1 MSSPA
6 SHHRHQHSR
15 PAKVHSPS
23 TSSGVDKRRKLMHH
37 PAVFGSGGGGSPPN
51 GAAYPQHQGY
61 YMFAPDAGS
70 EGGGIPEEG
79 PGAAGPPP
87 LPLPPSH
94 GYGYAPPI
102 HQHPGSAAAGHH
114 HPPPPPHDPY
124 YINRTGSAAG
134 GPPPGEGYY
143 LGPPP
148 PPPHSGG
155 KGAPYGAPPPSMIHP
170 LSGEHNGRNKI
181 HQPRGH
187 NNNLPLRLSPHQYN
201 NGGGSGE
208 EDYENSSASKSPP
221 KVLLHQLP
229 GTSPGATNNGDE
241 NNGSETTPTSVMA
254 NDDTLD
260 TRSPEGSRN
269 LNPLEERVQGI
280 TDNHSDEQRHHQQ
293 QQQQQQ
299 AITRSSSGTAITSS
313 TPGKG
318 GGQVPH
324 VAHNPTGAPSSM
336 VKMPPYHGMHPPPL
350 PPPGMAPYHGP
361 PSHQGMYHQYPHNR
375 HHLHPYMSP
384 TIVPQSSHHHHGG
397 AFPSHTHQ
405 PHPPHHP
412 AAHHPG
418 VPQFLPQFHMSPQHH
433 RNALP
438 RGSGDSNMTPGQMSP
453 RGRGSDRMMMV
464 PPPHPPAM
472 LGGPLPPSSSP
483 SSTTTR
489 VINSNGETIWTCEYC
504 NLKFNTWEDCA
515 AHEEGDCP
523 AAAYHHHNRHHHQP
537 RPHLQG
543 YGPPPL
549 GQYPMHGMHS
559 GMMHPGH
566 DNVLSGN
573 EHIQPYSDVGR
584 NAHNRSL
591 KGRKMALSA
600 FPNNGHLFVDQNVEY
615 AVNTDRVTY
624 LFSTSSDVD
633 SLSDR
638 QCYVRTHFVEIFVAT
653 AADVGARHS
662 RGAQMLN
669 LGQIGLRC
677 AYCVKLRQRDRA
689 ERAICYP
696 SSISRIYQTVA
707 DMQRFHFESCVAIPP
722 KVLHAYRSLKTTRPR
737 GVGSP
742 QSYWDQSARDIGLV
756 DSKYG
761 IQVADEDVKFEMQR
775 KSVVTG
781 MLAIMDG
788 PNDASRDALIMQDML
803 ARQEDASEEEG
814 KQYEVSSFQP
824 HQDPQAMQ
832 AHEATIQAAVVSSPG
847 SDTGSKAEDE
857 DGNFGV
863 TPSTPKTAKDVEA
876 EEDANILLMLKK
888 TPESPPRVDSLEGS
902 NSSGSIEYAT
912 NDGINPTVNV
922 DGFVAV

>member
-1 MSSPA
+1 
-6 SHHRHQHSR
+6 
-15 PAKVHSPS
+15 
-23 TSSGVDKRRKLMHH
+23 MH
-37 PAVFGSGGGGSPPN
+37 A
-51 GAAYPQHQGY
+51 
-61 YMFAPDAGS
+61 
-70 EGGGIPEEG
+70 
-79 PGAAGPPP
+79 
-87 LPLPPSH
+87 
-94 GYGYAPPI
+94 
-102 HQHPGSAAAGHH
+102 
-114 HPPPPPHDPY
+114 
-124 YINRTGSAAG
+124 
-134 GPPPGEGYY
+134 
-143 LGPPP
+143 
-148 PPPHSGG
+148 
-155 KGAPYGAPPPSMIHP
+155 
-170 LSGEHNGRNKI
+170 
-181 HQPRGH
+181 
-187 NNNLPLRLSPHQYN
+187 
-201 NGGGSGE
+201 
-208 EDYENSSASKSPP
+208 
-221 KVLLHQLP
+221 
-229 GTSPGATNNGDE
+229 
-241 NNGSETTPTSVMA
+241 
-254 NDDTLD
+254 
-260 TRSPEGSRN
+260 
-269 LNPLEERVQGI
+269 
-280 TDNHSDEQRHHQQ
+280 
-293 QQQQQQ
+293 
-299 AITRSSSGTAITSS
+299 
-313 TPGKG
+313 
-318 GGQVPH
+318 
-324 VAHNPTGAPSSM
+324 
-336 VKMPPYHGMHPPPL
+336 
-350 PPPGMAPYHGP
+350 
-361 PSHQGMYHQYPHNR
+361 
-375 HHLHPYMSP
+375 
-384 TIVPQSSHHHHGG
+384 
-397 AFPSHTHQ
+397 
-405 PHPPHHP
+405 
-412 AAHHPG
+412 
-418 VPQFLPQFHMSPQHH
+418 
-433 RNALP
+433 
-438 RGSGDSNMTPGQMSP
+438 
-453 RGRGSDRMMMV
+453 
-464 PPPHPPAM
+464 
-472 LGGPLPPSSSP
+472 
-483 SSTTTR
+483 
-489 VINSNGETIWTCEYC
+489 
-504 NLKFNTWEDCA
+504 
-515 AHEEGDCP
+515 
-523 AAAYHHHNRHHHQP
+523 
-537 RPHLQG
+537 
-543 YGPPPL
+543 
-549 GQYPMHGMHS
+549 MHS

-566 DNVLSGN
+566 DNMLSGN

-761 IQVADEDVKFEMQR
+761 IQLADGDVKFEMQR

-788 PNDASRDALIMQDML
+788 PSDASRDALIMQDML

-902 NSSGSIEYAT
+902 NSSGSIECAT